1 LVKGLKRNREHFQN
15 LIVQKLLV
23 NGQMSWKQLWESIDW
38 RGNKRF
44 FHECLKGL
52 ENNGKILRRK
62 YSHKRVFYMLSQDVE
77 LLKQLALFLEETE
90 KLFPEA
96 LKEIVE
102 SRKLEYADAVA
113 FYKHLLCGKLA
124 NFLDA
129 LETCVRTEEK
139 WKNLTKGLL
148 YRFVDQFAL
157 MLAYCGHANP
167 EAMEQAMES
176 VKESLRVRA

>member
-23 NGQMSWKQLWESIDW
+23 NGQMSWKQLWETINW

-44 FHECLKGL
+44 FHECLKSL
-52 ENNGKILRRK
+52 ENDGKIVKQK

-77 LLKQLALFLEETE
+77 LLKQLALSLDEAE

-96 LKEIVE
+96 LKEIAE
-102 SRKLEYADAVA
+102 SRNLGYADAVA
-113 FYKHLLCGKLA
+113 FYKRLIYRNLA
-124 NFLDA
+124 NFLNA
-129 LETCVRTEEK
+129 LETCVCTEEK
-139 WKNLTKGLL
+139 WKDLARGLL

-167 EAMEQAMES
+167 EAMEQTMS
-176 VKESLRVRA
+176 SIKESLRVRA